1 MMDEEYER
9 YRVEQA
15 HAYLER
21 IRKSGHDCAGLRQQV
36 DDARERAAGL
46 KGIDYAAIKVASSVD
61 DAMGDAVARIFDSI
75 SEYVSALAQYE
86 DERHEATMAM
96 DRMDDA
102 TESKVLRLRYLC
114 GWEWERVCV
123 DMHYS
128 WQGMM
133 SLRRRALCSFYDYMP
148 FPEREPLHPA
158 V

>member
-1 MMDEEYER
+1 MDEEYER
-9 YRVEQA
+9 YRIDQA

-21 IRKSGHDCAGLRQQV
+21 IRKSGEDCAGIRQQV
-36 DDARERAAGL
+36 EDARERAAGL
-46 KGIDYAAIKVASSVD
+46 KGIDYSAVKVSTSSTATLD
-61 DAMGDAVARIFDSI
+61 DAVARIFDSI
-75 SEYVSALAQYE
+75 SEYVTALAGYE
-86 DERHEATMAM
+86 DERHTATIAL

-102 TESKVLRLRYLC
+102 TEAKVLRLRYLC

-148 FPEREPLHPA
+148 IGEREPMHPA
-158 V
+158 I